1 LSHADG
7 EVSIRCFDE
16 EMVMVVHQ
24 AIGVAEP
31 IIADSNA
38 MEGIE
43 ECLTVMIIAKYGFS
57 FISPTG
63 DMIYSSGKLYA

>member
-1 LSHADG
+1 M
-7 EVSIRCFDE
+7 RCFDN

-38 MEGIE
+38 LEGIE
-43 ECLTVMIIAKYGFS
+43 ECLTVMIIAKYGFPL
-57 FISPTG
+57 IPPTG
-63 DMIYSSGKLYA
+63 DMIYGSWKLYS

>member
-1 LSHADG
+1 
-7 EVSIRCFDE
+7 
-16 EMVMVVHQ
+16 MVVHQ
-24 AIGVAEP
+24 TIGVAEP

-43 ECLTVMIIAKYGFS
+43 ECFTVMIIPKYGFS